1 MRTAIAIMVLTTVA
15 IAMVHMRRQDARVRH
30 EIQRLQLKQ
39 ISLRR
44 TLWDQHAVLAGRTNP
59 RTIEKRV
66 EEISS
71 NRSARHR
78 LVSNGN

>member
-1 MRTAIAIMVLTTVA
+1 MRTAIAIIVLMAVGIT
-15 IAMVHMRRQDARVRH
+15 MVHLRRQDSAVRY

>member
-1 MRTAIAIMVLTTVA
+1 MRTAIAIIVLTGVA
-15 IAMVHMRRQDARVRH
+15 IAMVHMRRQDSAVRH

-44 TLWDQHAVLAGRTNP
+44 TLWDQHAVLACRTNP

-66 EEISS
+66 EEILS
-71 NRSARHR
+71 NRSDRNRFA
-78 LVSNGN
+78 SNGN